1 MKLFSN
7 LVKLSL
13 APFAVV
19 LGLSEVPLGIRNG
32 FMIPF
37 KSTAI
42 KYDRFNVDDV
52 FGHEVMLEMPL
63 FCITMPQ

>member
-7 LVKLSL
+7 LLKLSL

-32 FMIPF
+32 LLVL
-37 KSTAI
+37 KSF
-42 KYDRFNVDDV
+42 DRFRRKEFHLKFSSWV
-52 FGHEVMLEMPL
+52 VMGV
-63 FCITMPQ
+63 IQRTMPSKRR